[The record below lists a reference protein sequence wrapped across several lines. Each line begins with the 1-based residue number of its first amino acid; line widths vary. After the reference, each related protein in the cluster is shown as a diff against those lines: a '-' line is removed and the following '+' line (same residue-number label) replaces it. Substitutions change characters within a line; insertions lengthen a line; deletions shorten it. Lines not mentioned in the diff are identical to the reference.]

1 MSIAASFLERSR
13 YYLCREYPTKI
24 RAAVEAMPGD
34 RLWWRPNEQTNSV
47 GNLLLH
53 LSGNVRQWIVSG
65 VGGHPDVR
73 KRNMEFAARGGATA
87 ADMLAGLDATLRE
100 ADEVLR
106 ALLPSELLERR
117 SIQGRDTTVL
127 EAVYHVVEHFA
138 GHTGQI
144 IWVAKMST
152 PGAVRFYDDGDGTA
166 TPLFLGEGEFEMG
179 TVRPEARGQRPE
191 DG

>member
-13 YYLCREYPTKI
+13 YYLCTEYPVKV
-24 RAAVEAMPGD
+24 RAAVEALPQD
-34 RLWWRPNEQTNSV
+34 RLWWRPNEQVNSV

-65 VGGHPDVR
+65 VGGQPDVR

-87 ADMLAGLDATLRE
+87 ADMLGGLDATLRE
-100 ADEVLR
+100 ADAVLR
-106 ALLPSELLERR
+106 AILPSELLARR
-117 SIQGRDTTVL
+117 SIQGRDTTVM

-144 IWVAKMST
+144 IWIVKMLA
-152 PGAVRFYDDGDGTA
+152 PGAIRFYEDGEGIA
-166 TPLFLGEGEFEMG
+166 RPLFLEGKFEM
-179 TVRPEARGQRPE
+179 
-191 DG
+191 